1 MGKSREALPQPGS
14 HGWAI
19 PRRSSHFGDRGAS
32 LLSRRL
38 IRIRRLVKVPKRRDT
53 IANLAFAKLN
63 LPSYGGGA
71 RLNDVVA
78 LRYISSICIYMLDA
92 KGYYLLAWTV
102 LAVDAGRGSVLRKP
116 HSVVK
121 TTFKRICLLIVYYSN

>member
-1 MGKSREALPQPGS
+1 MTLWLFVIYP
-14 HGWAI
+14 
-19 PRRSSHFGDRGAS
+19 
-32 LLSRRL
+32 
-38 IRIRRLVKVPKRRDT
+38 
-53 IANLAFAKLN
+53 AFA
-63 LPSYGGGA
+63 
-71 RLNDVVA
+71 
-78 LRYISSICIYMLDA
+78 YMLDA